1 MSDWRP
7 DFSGFSVT
15 KGWFPRD
22 WGNLLDWPPLE
33 GRPVIADSSARVLAA
48 QNGVTYARQCPDL
61 FPDIDALVARFRY
74 ATSEELFALVSKD
87 PSIVWLSSGSSLT
100 GPELCR
106 PQYSTILESARQ
118 HAIVS
123 CSCFNAG
130 YAGISLFESA
140 ARRRLV
146 VFYGGRIVERPPG
159 V

>member
-7 DFSGFSVT
+7 DLSGFSVT
-15 KGWFPRD
+15 KEWFPRD

-48 QNGVTYARQCPDL
+48 QNGIIYARQCPDL

-87 PSIVWLSSGSSLT
+87 PSIVWLSVARHSPAGTLPATILDHPGIGSS
-100 GPELCR
+100 
-106 PQYSTILESARQ
+106 
-118 HAIVS
+118 
-123 CSCFNAG
+123 
-130 YAGISLFESA
+130 
-140 ARRRLV
+140 ARRRVLLV
-146 VFYGGRIVERPPG
+146 FQCGVRGHIALRERRQTLHRCLLRWPHHRASAG